1 LREAFEDCGE
11 IVRAYAIRA
20 RPNVKYTYGF
30 VDFKTVES
38 LQQALAKDRVYIRG
52 TRILTEP
59 STTTPNSS
67 PKKTHDD
74 SQTSNVGPV
83 DSGTY
88 QPSKKV
94 FDTHLDS
101 SHGKAMRETG
111 YKVAVMGI
119 PMNIP
124 LIEVQSALS
133 KYGEIVLSDMKQESE
148 GTYNANLEFE
158 DIEARDK
165 ALAAKSV
172 QLDGSHYSIFRVNP
186 LKTSVVKLSNI
197 GRQAS
202 VDQVGSTCELFGR
215 VNDLV
220 ARCDGS
226 IDVYF
231 QSSEVDNMPK
241 ILARLNQVMMD
252 GRRWQARP
260 SSCLDSGSYESL
272 LQTRGGQEWLQLESE
287 RMLTKVESAL
297 KKLVVDVEDLQEL
310 VRVNR
315 FYTGLHKNG
324 GGGSA
329 R

>member
-1 LREAFEDCGE
+1 MLSTLMVSSTSRYVLLIDSPLLFIIFFCLERFA
-11 IVRAYAIRA
+11 RA
-20 RPNVKYTYGF
+20 RILKQSRSSSIMQ
-30 VDFKTVES
+30 TVES

-74 SQTSNVGPV
+74 SQTSNVGHV

-158 DIEARDK
+158 VTFFL
-165 ALAAKSV
+165 LA
-172 QLDGSHYSIFRVNP
+172 
-186 LKTSVVKLSNI
+186 
-197 GRQAS
+197 
-202 VDQVGSTCELFGR
+202 
-215 VNDLV
+215 
-220 ARCDGS
+220 
-226 IDVYF
+226 
-231 QSSEVDNMPK
+231 
-241 ILARLNQVMMD
+241 
-252 GRRWQARP
+252 
-260 SSCLDSGSYESL
+260 
-272 LQTRGGQEWLQLESE
+272 
-287 RMLTKVESAL
+287 
-297 KKLVVDVEDLQEL
+297 
-310 VRVNR
+310 
-315 FYTGLHKNG
+315 
-324 GGGSA
+324 
-329 R
+329 